1 MPTKSC
7 RPDIFILRRLIKIS
21 SISLMTTGLFR
32 PSISYQ
38 FWCINYSRK
47 LANSVSHLFASCSEY
62 CGFLNLFLVTQ
73 SCPTLCDP
81 MDCSPPGSSVHG
93 DSPGKN
99 TRVGCHAFLQG
110 IFPTQGSNPGLLHY
124 RRILYH
130 LSHQGLSFLFF
141 SSVPLP
147 KGLFYYLSLQKANS
161 CFCWYPP
168 FLYFLF
174 SWFFLYHYYFLNF
187 IWIYSVFILTY

>member
-1 MPTKSC
+1 MDYTVHG
-7 RPDIFILRRLIKIS
+7 ILQARTLECIAFPLSRDLPNPGIKPRS
-21 SISLMTTGLFR
+21 PALWTDSL
-32 PSISYQ
+32 P
-38 FWCINYSRK
+38 
-47 LANSVSHLFASCSEY
+47 AE
-62 CGFLNLFLVTQ
+62 
-73 SCPTLCDP
+73 
-81 MDCSPPGSSVHG
+81 PPGK
-93 DSPGKN
+93 PKN
-99 TRVGCHAFLQG
+99 QGACGNLSLLQQLY
-110 IFPTQGSNPGLLHY
+110 PTQRSNPGLLHY

-187 IWIYSVFILTY
+187 IWIYSVFILTYKIKVLVHYLKLFS